1 MKTKK
6 IVIGAMAAAMLSLSI
21 CSMSPAF
28 AAGETVQI
36 KVGNATAKAGGQYTV
51 EVSLAD
57 IPSTGIQA
65 CGFSIQYDSSVISI
79 DKVDAGAI
87 TNTGAAKS
95 DTTASLLPNFSS
107 YSDNGEGM
115 ISLMWSTSL
124 EDASYWLK
132 SDGVF
137 CTVSGKVKSDAKDG
151 AKAAIKIV
159 PTPHETYVGSGVK
172 NTEIDCGYM
181 KNSKETV
188 QYQVKVTDGSVTVGD
203 PTPATTAAPTVAPTT
218 VAPTS
223 ATVKPTK
230 KGDATLDGDVTL
242 ADALAIL
249 QYVANA
255 KKYPLDA
262 QALANADCDGNAGIT
277 ANDALFIQRVD
288 AGLEKL

>member
-95 DTTASLLPNFSS
+95 DTTASLL
-107 YSDNGEGM
+107 
-115 ISLMWSTSL
+115 
-124 EDASYWLK
+124 
-132 SDGVF
+132 
-137 CTVSGKVKSDAKDG
+137 
-151 AKAAIKIV
+151 
-159 PTPHETYVGSGVK
+159 
-172 NTEIDCGYM
+172 
-181 KNSKETV
+181 NSPCL
-188 QYQVKVTDGSVTVGD
+188 GSVRCHLHAD
-203 PTPATTAAPTVAPTT
+203 IPSTAAVPQNRIGTT
-218 VAPTS
+218 QLLVDSPVLNIVFSQTFRLL
-223 ATVKPTK
+223 
-230 KGDATLDGDVTL
+230 LDFLPV
-242 ADALAIL
+242 
-249 QYVANA
+249 
-255 KKYPLDA
+255 
-262 QALANADCDGNAGIT
+262 
-277 ANDALFIQRVD
+277 
-288 AGLEKL
+288 

>member
-36 KVGNATAKAGGQYTV
+36 NVGNATAKAGGQYTV

-65 CGFSIQYDSSVISI
+65 CGFSIEYDSSLITI
-79 DKVDAGAI
+79 DSVVAGAI
-87 TNTGAAKS
+87 TETGASKN

-137 CTVSGKVKSDAKDG
+137 CKVSGKVKSDAKDG
-151 AKAAIKIV
+151 AKAAIKVV
-159 PTPHETYVGSGVK
+159 PTPHETYVGSGVQ

-181 KNSKETV
+181 TSAKETV
-188 QYQVKVTDGSVTVGD
+188 QYQVKVTNGSVTVGD
-203 PTPATTAAPTVAPTT
+203 PTPATTAAPTKAPTT
-218 VAPTS
+218 S
-223 ATVKPTK
+223 ASVKPTK
-230 KGDATLDGDVTL
+230 KGDANLDGDVTL

-255 KKYPLDA
+255 TKYPLDE
-262 QALANADCDGNAGIT
+262 QALANADCDGNAGVT